1 MKKLRILLADDH
13 DLVRL
18 GLQSIIEKQS
28 GWKICATATNGRDAV
43 TLAKKHQPDLAILDM
58 AMPGLDGLETTRQ
71 IRKGAPECEIIIF
84 TGNDSD
90 ALIRNAYD
98 AGAKG
103 FIHKTEAGKYLLD
116 AINSLSE
123 HRPFFTD
130 RVSEVIFA
138 RFNKPRERGE
148 PVETERLGEDE
159 RELLQLLADGHSN
172 RTAARKLRVSIR
184 TVENQ
189 RAEIMR
195 KLKLQTFADLVRYAV
210 RNEIIAP

>member
-18 GLQSIIEKQS
+18 GLQSIIEKQN

-43 TLAKKHQPDLAILDM
+43 TLAKKHLPDIAILDM
-58 AMPGLDGLETTRQ
+58 AMPGLDGLEATRQ
-71 IRKGAPECEIIIF
+71 IRKGAPQCEILIF

-103 FIHKTEAGKYLLD
+103 FIHKAEAGKYLLD
-116 AINSLSE
+116 AINSLAE
-123 HRPFFTD
+123 NRPFFTD

-148 PVETERLGEDE
+148 PVETERLSADE
-159 RELLQLLADGHSN
+159 RQLLELLADGHSN
-172 RTAARKLRVSIR
+172 RTAAKKLRSSIR

-195 KLKLQTFADLVRYAV
+195 KLKLHSFADLVRYAV
-210 RNEIIAP
+210 RNEIITP

>member
-1 MKKLRILLADDH
+1 MKLRVLLADDH

-58 AMPGLDGLETTRQ
+58 SMPGLDGLEATRQ
-71 IRKGAPECEIIIF
+71 IRKGAPECEILIF

-103 FIHKTEAGKYLLD
+103 FIHKAEAGKYLLD
-116 AINSLSE
+116 AINSLAE

-148 PVETERLGEDE
+148 PVETERLSGDE

-172 RTAARKLRVSIR
+172 RTAAKKLRSSIR

-195 KLKLQTFADLVRYAV
+195 KLKLNSFADLVRYAV